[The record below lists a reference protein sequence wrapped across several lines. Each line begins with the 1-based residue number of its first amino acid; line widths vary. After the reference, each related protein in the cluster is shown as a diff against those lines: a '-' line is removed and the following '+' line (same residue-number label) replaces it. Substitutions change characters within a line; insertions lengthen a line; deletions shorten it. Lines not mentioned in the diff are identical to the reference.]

1 MKIVFDDREF
11 ADEMLVAG
19 LRRLKT
25 DLDWQIKNNEYSME
39 ADKVYDEYL
48 LGAVETVI
56 EYFKGADDEDCGKK
70 DE

>member
-1 MKIVFDDREF
+1 MKITFDDREF

-25 DLDWQIKNNEYSME
+25 DLVWQIKNNEYITD

-48 LGAVETVI
+48 LGAVESVL
-56 EYFKGADDEDCGKK
+56 EYFKGADDE
-70 DE
+70 

>member
-25 DLDWQIKNNEYSME
+25 DLDWQLKDNSYLMAE
-39 ADKVYDEYL
+39 DRLYDEDL
-48 LGAVETVI
+48 SRAVETLLG
-56 EYFKGADDEDCGKK
+56 YFKGADDE
-70 DE
+70 